1 MKKKA
6 GVKLITLLLC
16 FVLAVCAVTAALSVG
31 AIKYAY
37 PVKYE
42 DYVEEYAAM
51 YDVPEELL
59 FAVIRTESSFKPE
72 AVSSAGALGLTQITP
87 ETFHWLRT
95 KTGESLEDDALS
107 DPETSI
113 KYGALF
119 LGLLLDEF
127 GCTETAVAAYHAG
140 RGRVNSWLK
149 DKTISPD
156 GVTLQTIPISDT
168 AHYVRKVMRAVNIY
182 THLTQTGGK

>member
-42 DYVEEYAAM
+42 DYVEKYAAM

-87 ETFHWLRT
+87 EMFHGLRT
-95 KTGESLEDDALS
+95 
-107 DPETSI
+107 
-113 KYGALF
+113 
-119 LGLLLDEF
+119 
-127 GCTETAVAAYHAG
+127 
-140 RGRVNSWLK
+140 R
-149 DKTISPD
+149 
-156 GVTLQTIPISDT
+156 
-168 AHYVRKVMRAVNIY
+168 
-182 THLTQTGGK
+182 TGGSHEACCSTSSAALRLPSPLITPGAEE